1 MALVLMREEKPRLSA
16 SVKQSM
22 LADLNELIA
31 FCPKCKILTTLWIT
45 NEGLTPTRKFSQV
58 GDQIYH
64 DCGSSEPCRLY
75 ALYE

>member
-1 MALVLMREEKPRLSA
+1 MALVLMMEEKPRLSA

-31 FCPKCKILTTLWIT
+31 FCPKCKILATLWIT
-45 NEGLTPTRKFSQV
+45 NGGLTPTRKFSQV

-75 ALYE
+75 ALYK